1 MLKDHQI
8 EFYGKMLT
16 IYAIARI
23 EGIERVTLRKYY
35 DMYGDIYLAVNRCK
49 EIREKLEATKIEY
62 NGEMLAMRTIAQ
74 RVGTTGDTLKR
85 YYEQTGDI
93 YEAIKQYYQKKDEYE
108 SGRIEYKGEL
118 KFLRTIA
125 KDEGVA
131 ETTLRRYYK
140 KYGNIDKAVYMAK
153 IQRSRNQKVTIRNT
167 ELSLS
172 DWSIVVGIKE
182 SELLNM
188 LNSGMKIDDI
198 KKL

>member
-1 MLKDHQI
+1 MLDDQI
-8 EFYGKMLT
+8 EFYGKRLA

-35 DMYGDIYLAVNRCK
+35 DKYKDIYLAVNKCK
-49 EIREKLEATKIEY
+49 EIRRKLEETKIEY

-153 IQRSRNQKVTIRNT
+153 SRGV
-167 ELSLS
+167 E
-172 DWSIVVGIKE
+172 
-182 SELLNM
+182 
-188 LNSGMKIDDI
+188 I
-198 KKL
+198 KKLQSEIQN

>member
-1 MLKDHQI
+1 MLDDQI
-8 EFYGKMLT
+8 EFYGKRLA

-23 EGIERVTLRKYY
+23 EWIERVTLRKYY
-35 DMYGDIYLAVNRCK
+35 DKYKDIYLAVNKCK
-49 EIREKLEATKIEY
+49 EIRRKLEETKIEY

-140 KYGNIDKAVYMAK
+140 KYGNI
-153 IQRSRNQKVTIRNT
+153 IQV
-167 ELSLS
+167 
-172 DWSIVVGIKE
+172 
-182 SELLNM
+182 
-188 LNSGMKIDDI
+188 
-198 KKL
+198 

>member
-1 MLKDHQI
+1 
-8 EFYGKMLT
+8 
-16 IYAIARI
+16 
-23 EGIERVTLRKYY
+23 
-35 DMYGDIYLAVNRCK
+35 
-49 EIREKLEATKIEY
+49 
-62 NGEMLAMRTIAQ
+62 MLAMRTIAQ

-140 KYGNIDKAVYMAK
+140 KI
-153 IQRSRNQKVTIRNT
+153 
-167 ELSLS
+167 
-172 DWSIVVGIKE
+172 W
-182 SELLNM
+182 
-188 LNSGMKIDDI
+188 
-198 KKL
+198 